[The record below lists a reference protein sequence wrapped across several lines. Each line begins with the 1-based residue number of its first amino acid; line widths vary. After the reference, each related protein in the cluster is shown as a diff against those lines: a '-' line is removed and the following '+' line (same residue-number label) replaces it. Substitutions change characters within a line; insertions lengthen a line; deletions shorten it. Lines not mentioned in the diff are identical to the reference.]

1 MTRYGDGVA
10 DAKARNAW
18 RPVLDGTGRHRALG
32 AIDERGSACVSLH
45 LTYHAENDRS
55 ETDTH
60 KHQAKRVR
68 RLATPGPP
76 TYVRRLRPRCSWPVL
91 SSPWP

>member
-1 MTRYGDGVA
+1 VA

-18 RPVLDGTGRHRALG
+18 RPVLDGTGRHRVLG

-45 LTYHAENDRS
+45 LTYHAESDRG

-60 KHQAKRVR
+60 KHQARRVRLSTLGPPTDVR
-68 RLATPGPP
+68 RLQ
-76 TYVRRLRPRCSWPVL
+76 PRCSWPVL
-91 SSPWP
+91 SSPWS